1 MEPVE
6 DAEWEGHV
14 AQHCPLVGTVEFD
27 LVLLVVV
34 TPDQQRLHDVDR
46 QVGHNEEGD

>member
-6 DAEWEGHV
+6 DADGEGHV
-14 AQHCPLVGTVEFD
+14 TQHCPHVGTVELD